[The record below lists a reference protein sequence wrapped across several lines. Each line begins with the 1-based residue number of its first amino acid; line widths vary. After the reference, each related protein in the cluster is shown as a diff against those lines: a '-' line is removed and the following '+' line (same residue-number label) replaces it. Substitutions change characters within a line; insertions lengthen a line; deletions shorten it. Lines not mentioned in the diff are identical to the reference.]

1 MNTIEN
7 SQKKD
12 LFKHLP
18 VFDLNVKPYEVIL
31 TRIPTRENQISGKI
45 QVSKKDLEDLQKDV
59 KETVPFLVNKVGNE
73 VNRYERGDIVY
84 ISGSEIVSLK
94 INTKDE
100 FWKIAAFAN
109 MESIICSITKDSE
122 LYNIWL
128 NHFDSAIDKIVELT
142 KEEDITPKLNRL
154 VSIND
159 NNSGIRD
166 KERKVY
172 STGK

>member
-1 MNTIEN
+1 MTTKQN
-7 SQKKD
+7 KD

-31 TRIPTRENQISGKI
+31 TRIPSREQQLSGKI
-45 QVSKKDLEDLQKDV
+45 QVDKKTIDDLQKDV
-59 KETVPFLVNKVGNE
+59 KETVPFLVNKVGEE
-73 VNRYERGDIVY
+73 VNRYKRGDIVY
-84 ISGSEIVSLK
+84 ISGSEVVSLK

-100 FWKIAAFAN
+100 FWKIAAFAH
-109 MESIICSITKDSE
+109 MESIICSITVDSE
-122 LYNIWL
+122 LYNVWL

-142 KEEDITPKLNRL
+142 KEDIHAPSGLISTD
-154 VSIND
+154 ND
-159 NNSGIRD
+159 KTGAFG